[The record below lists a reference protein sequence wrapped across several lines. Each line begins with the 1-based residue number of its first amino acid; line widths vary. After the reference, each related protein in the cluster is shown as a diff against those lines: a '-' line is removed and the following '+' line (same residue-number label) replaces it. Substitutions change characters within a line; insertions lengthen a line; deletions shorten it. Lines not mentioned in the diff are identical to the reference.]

1 MPKTESGSDC
11 LCAVDGDDV
20 SVDEGGAVGIRKK
33 DRLRRLR
40 GVAQRG
46 VRGHAPAGPR
56 VAEEVR
62 SHGSRTIRGEDVD
75 ANVAKPAL
83 IASPLRDDGCRSGGI
98 NPRAPDPSVGGLIRK
113 LQLANRPER
122 PYSGIMSDADAE
134 EIVVL
139 ESELVHMARLMA
151 AGNGVAAS
159 ALLRKLARKYKKS
172 APNFARAIVEALR
185 AGPVRSAAT
194 PVATGQ
200 PLDTETRL
208 PLVREEHPVVLINE
222 PILDD
227 SVESALRQIVEE
239 HRHSQRLLEAGLA
252 PTRTALLVGAPGV
265 GKTLAARW
273 IARELGLPLL
283 VLDLSSVM
291 SSFLGRTGVNVRRVL
306 DYARSVPAVLLLDE
320 LDAVAK
326 RRDDA
331 TEIGELKRLVTVLL
345 QEIDSWPDGAL
356 LLAATN
362 HSELLDPAVWRRFE
376 IVLDFPKPDQKAME
390 AGIRAFLDEPGV
402 DGEVVALIAR
412 LYDGENL
419 SRLERDVFRA
429 RRAATMS
436 DSSPVDALVV
446 LAKDRFARLPA
457 SVRGPAAARL
467 LAKTGLSQRAVHD
480 LTGVSRDTLRKY
492 SAMTT
497 GGTDAK

>member
-1 MPKTESGSDC
+1 M
-11 LCAVDGDDV
+11 
-20 SVDEGGAVGIRKK
+20 
-33 DRLRRLR
+33 
-40 GVAQRG
+40 
-46 VRGHAPAGPR
+46 
-56 VAEEVR
+56 
-62 SHGSRTIRGEDVD
+62 
-75 ANVAKPAL
+75 
-83 IASPLRDDGCRSGGI
+83 
-98 NPRAPDPSVGGLIRK
+98 VGG
-113 LQLANRPER
+113 NPV
-122 PYSGIMSDADAE
+122 S
-134 EIVVL
+134 
-139 ESELVHMARLMA
+139 
-151 AGNGVAAS
+151 AS
-159 ALLRKLARKYKKS
+159 ALLRKLARKYKKT
-172 APNFARAIVEALR
+172 APNFARAIVDVLR
-185 AGPVRSAAT
+185 AGPVRAAT
-194 PVATGQ
+194 PTVATSQ
-200 PLDTETRL
+200 PLDSETRL
-208 PLVREEHPVVLINE
+208 PLIREEHPVVLVNE
-222 PILDD
+222 PILDGA
-227 SVESALRQIVEE
+227 VESVLRQIVDE
-239 HRHSQRLLEAGLA
+239 HRSRQRLLEAGLA

-273 IARELGLPLL
+273 IARELDLPLL

-326 RRDDA
+326 RRDDT

-362 HSELLDPAVWRRFE
+362 HADLLDPAVWRRFD
-376 IVLDFPKPDQKAME
+376 IVLDFPMPDHRAME
-390 AGIRAFLDEPGV
+390 AGVKAFLDEPEA
-402 DGEVVALIAR
+402 DGDVVALIAR

-436 DSSPVDALVV
+436 GTSSVDALVNM
-446 LAKDRFARLPA
+446 AKDRFARLPT

-467 LAKTGLSQRAVHD
+467 LETTDLSQRAVHE

-492 SAMTT
+492 SASTS